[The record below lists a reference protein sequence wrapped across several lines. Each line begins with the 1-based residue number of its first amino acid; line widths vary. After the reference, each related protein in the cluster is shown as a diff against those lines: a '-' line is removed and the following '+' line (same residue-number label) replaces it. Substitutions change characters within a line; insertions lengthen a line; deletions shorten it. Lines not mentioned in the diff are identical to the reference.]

1 MATEKM
7 GIKIHSNP
15 GESQLT
21 SLGVRA
27 WPKWQGPPSKFP
39 WTFTTKET
47 CYLLTGKV
55 KVTPDGHD
63 DFVEI
68 GAGDLVVFPKGMKCT
83 WEISEAVD
91 KHYNCESSEAVDEL

>member
-7 GIKIHSNP
+7 GIKIQTNP
-15 GESQLT
+15 DEPKLT
-21 SLGVRA
+21 SLGVRS
-27 WPKWQGPPSKFP
+27 WPKWEGPPSTFP
-39 WTFTTKET
+39 WTFTSNET
-47 CYLLTGKV
+47 CYLLKGKV
-55 KVTPDGHD
+55 KVTPDGYN

-91 KHYNCESSEAVDEL
+91 KHYNCE